1 MEGDDVNEWDTSQAN
16 QANQALVHPVI
27 KNVTNVEFRST
38 IHILGQ
44 FLMAEANREIVSS
57 FNPNVNPDTS
67 RVRDIYRMKP
77 LKFHRSKVDE
87 DLVYSWSL

>member
-1 MEGDDVNEWDTSQAN
+1 M
-16 QANQALVHPVI
+16 I

-44 FLMAEANREIVSS
+44 FLMVEANREIVSS
-57 FNPNVNPDTS
+57 FNPNVNSDTS
-67 RVRDIYRMKP
+67 RVRDIYRMK

-87 DLVYSWSL
+87 DPQRFIHEVYKVLYTTGVSWGENKIVAY